1 MRPATQV
8 DQKGHT
14 RDKICVGLVQFLRT
28 PPSDKHKY
36 VQETKFML
44 DGIKFSEL
52 VRPSVQWTEAAT
64 QPEGSQRKKTFPHN
78 HLNWTCDVAIIITT
92 WEDKMFHCRLV
103 LNGPPPVGFL
113 LISCQAGFACNPRL
127 HSASSCFSSSQTACR
142 PFWRQGGMPGCLKY
156 KVSQAFS
163 SSCHLLYDIKIF
175 LTFSPPRV
183 SRSWWLSNRGCWGL
197 VQQRPTA
204 PQIDSSASPGERTLC
219 MYAERVRA
227 RGPRHSFTL

>member
-1 MRPATQV
+1 
-8 DQKGHT
+8 
-14 RDKICVGLVQFLRT
+14 
-28 PPSDKHKY
+28 
-36 VQETKFML
+36 
-44 DGIKFSEL
+44 
-52 VRPSVQWTEAAT
+52 
-64 QPEGSQRKKTFPHN
+64 
-78 HLNWTCDVAIIITT
+78 
-92 WEDKMFHCRLV
+92 MFHCRLV
-103 LNGPPPVGFL
+103 LNGAPPVGFL

-163 SSCHLLYDIKIF
+163 SSRHLLYDNKIF

-183 SRSWWLSNRGCWGL
+183 SRSWWPSNRGCWGL

-219 MYAERVRA
+219 MYAEQ
-227 RGPRHSFTL
+227 GEGKGSKPLFHTLGIWLDSRHGVWCIHVDGSLSVSCMHYILTLSQTHRL